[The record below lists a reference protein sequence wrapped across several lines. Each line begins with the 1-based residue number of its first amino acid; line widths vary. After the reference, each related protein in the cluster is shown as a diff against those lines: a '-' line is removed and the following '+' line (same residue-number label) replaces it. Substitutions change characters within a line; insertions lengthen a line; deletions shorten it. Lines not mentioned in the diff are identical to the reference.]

1 MHFVISQMDNIV
13 WLLGQH
19 KKVYSWKI
27 SWNVLLLLDAAA
39 ADVSSFIFLWHFEH
53 CEKESKVLEGD
64 G

>member
-1 MHFVISQMDNIV
+1 MATGAAQE
-13 WLLGQH
+13 
-19 KKVYSWKI
+19 VYSWKI